1 MQAAVDS
8 PDDGVVVQVHC
19 ADEAAQPQRPK
30 TACNLEMGD
39 GDIVMDMD
47 AGHVESGAAAVAV
60 AVVAMAVVAAT
71 ATAAGVVV
79 AAAAAAAA
87 AVVAA
92 AAAAVAAVAAA
103 AVAAAVVAAAAVAAV
118 VVVVVVVAAAAAA
131 AVDDDVAFEVLSGDA
146 GLDKTAPD
154 RVGSEIDTRNDH
166 SLQMVQIHAACTLH
180 GTHVLILMFVSPL
193 ETRIPEAM
201 ALGPANGQSWSDYS
215 VKRVQVVT

>member
-79 AAAAAAAA
+79 AAAAAA
-87 AVVAA
+87 
-92 AAAAVAAVAAA
+92 
-103 AVAAAVVAAAAVAAV
+103 AAAVVAAAAVAAV